1 MESSV
6 SNVYVDS
13 NDLHIYRNSSIV
25 GLLPLSSI
33 FIGPDSGVNNQ
44 LFEVFITF

>member
-25 GLLPLSSI
+25 GLLQISSI
-33 FIGPDSGVNNQ
+33 IIGPDTGSNNQ
-44 LFEVFITF
+44 IFQVFITF